1 MADRQQELD
10 HALRA
15 ILWAMQKNEEVTQHI
30 TAAAEHIKKA
40 GGVPGH
46 APQVVDS
53 VGEID
58 GTTSALR
65 RLWELVEAAKM
76 NKNDSPCE

>member
-10 HALRA
+10 YALRA
-15 ILWAMQKNEEVTQHI
+15 ILWAMQKNEEVTQQL

-46 APQVVDS
+46 APQVVDT
-53 VGEID
+53 VGRSM
-58 GTTSALR
+58 GQQARCSGYGSLSR
-65 RLWELVEAAKM
+65 RRR
-76 NKNDSPCE
+76 